1 MLPAKGVR
9 ARYVVR
15 DVKGRL
21 WHSRLESRR
30 RTMGVGSMSD
40 YPDEDFEGLERE
52 FHKLEEALLSDA
64 VRLLAPS
71 EPIRLTA
78 DASVDEAI
86 AKMIDGRRAGV
97 VIVDEQGKLRGI
109 FTERDV
115 LMRVIREKRDPART
129 RLGDVMTSDP
139 EALRSDDRI
148 CYAVNRMHGGGFRT
162 VPVVD
167 DEQRPIGI
175 VTVNDILRWLADIFP
190 EAILNLRPG
199 DKLRRPSE
207 IDSG

>member
-1 MLPAKGVR
+1 MSDNL
-9 ARYVVR
+9 
-15 DVKGRL
+15 DED
-21 WHSRLESRR
+21 LES
-30 RTMGVGSMSD
+30 
-40 YPDEDFEGLERE
+40 LERE

-64 VRLLAPS
+64 VMLLAPS
-71 EPIRLTA
+71 EPIQLTA
-78 DASVDEAI
+78 DATVDEAI
-86 AKMIDGRRAGV
+86 ARMIDDRRAGV

-139 EALRSDDRI
+139 EALRPDDRI
-148 CYAVNRMHGGGFRT
+148 CYAVNRMHLGGFRT
-162 VPVVD
+162 VPLVD
-167 DEQRPIGI
+167 GEQRPIGI
-175 VTVNDILRWLADIFP
+175 VTVNDIVRWLADIFP

-199 DKLRRPSE
+199 DRLRRPSE